1 MSEEYEKLS
10 FFGLLFEL
18 EKTPEDNELKKAIQK
33 RLDIEQNTEQGGDID
48 FGMTDIEKF
57 M

>member
-33 RLDIEQNTEQGGDID
+33 RLDIEQNTEHGGDID

>member
-1 MSEEYEKLS
+1 MELSFEKLS

-18 EKTPEDNELKKAIQK
+18 EKDPDSRELKECIQK
-33 RLDIEQNTEQGGDID
+33 RLDVGENGE
-48 FGMTDIEKF
+48 FNMTDIEKF